1 MAGNPNMI
9 GGGRLTRAEV
19 SGDKRRFEGTKVN
32 RGALLRRLWRYLG
45 KNRLLLVLAIL
56 LSVSSSLLSLYG
68 PKLSGE
74 AINAIHVET
83 ILEDGTILSS
93 VGRVDFETV
102 FRCVGLMAIFY
113 VCAAILTFLLNVVMI
128 RLSRRV
134 SHQMRHDVF
143 ENLSRLPVS
152 YFDRFQTGD
161 IISTITYDVDTV
173 NQSLSTDLLQ
183 ILQSVIT
190 VVVSFIMM
198 LTIAPELV
206 LIFLFTIPIT
216 IFFTRWLTK
225 RVRPLFRRRSAK
237 LGQLNGFV
245 EEMLSGQKTVRAYG
259 REEAVLEAF
268 DEKNDAAVN
277 AYTVAEANGTI
288 TGPSV
293 NFINNVSLALVCM
306 FGSMLFMQGK
316 IGLGDL
322 SSFVQYSR
330 KFSGPINEVANIVA
344 ELQSAF
350 AAAERVFTLI
360 DAEPELEDK
369 PDALELKQVS
379 GDVRLENVDF
389 SYVPGKPII
398 EDLSFH
404 AKPGSL
410 TAIVGPTGAGKTT
423 IINLLMRFYDVQD
436 GAVYVDEQDIRT
448 VTRSS
453 LRKSYTMVL
462 QDTWLFHGT
471 IFDNIAYGKP
481 GATMEDVVAV
491 AKAAHIHS
499 YISRLPEGY
508 NTVLSDNGTSISK
521 GQKQLL
527 TIARAMLLDA
537 HMLILDEA
545 TSNVDTRTEQQIQ
558 AAMRQLMKNKTCF
571 VIAHR
576 LSTIQSADHILVLDG
591 GKVVEQGTH
600 QELMNLGGF
609 YHKLYQSQFDS
620 VS

>member
-1 MAGNPNMI
+1 MAQNPNLI

-19 SGDKRRFEGTKVN
+19 SGDKRRFEGKKLNVAT
-32 RGALLRRLWRYLG
+32 LLLRLWRYMG
-45 KNRLLLVLAIL
+45 RNRLLLVLTVIL
-56 LSVSSSLLSLYG
+56 SSSSSLLALYG

-74 AINAIHVET
+74 AINAID
-83 ILEDGTILSS
+83 LGA
-93 VGRVDFETV
+93 GRVDFDTV
-102 FRCVGLMAIFY
+102 WRCVSLMVVFY
-113 VCAAILTFLLNVVMI
+113 ICASCLTYLLNVVMI
-128 RLSRRV
+128 KLSRTV
-134 SHQMRHDVF
+134 SKQMRHDVF
-143 ENLSRLPVS
+143 ENLTRLPVS

-173 NQSLSTDLLQ
+173 NQSLSSDLLQ
-183 ILQSVIT
+183 ILQSTITIT
-190 VVVSFIMM
+190 VSFVMM
-198 LTIAPELV
+198 LSIAPKLV
-206 LIFLFTIPIT
+206 TIFLLTIPVT
-216 IFFTRWLTK
+216 IIFTRWLTSV
-225 RVRPLFRRRSAK
+225 VRPLFRRRSAR
-237 LGQLNGFV
+237 LGELNGFV
-245 EEMLSGQKTVRAYG
+245 EEMLSGQKTIRAYG
-259 REEAVLEAF
+259 REEEVLHRF
-268 DEKNDAAVN
+268 DEKNKAAVD

-293 NFINNVSLALVCM
+293 NFINNTSLALVCI
-306 FGSMLFMQGK
+306 FGSVLFLNGQ
-316 IGLGDL
+316 IRIGDL

-330 KFSGPINEVANIVA
+330 KFSGPINEIANIIA

-360 DAEPELEDK
+360 DAEPEA
-369 PDALELKQVS
+369 PDAPNAEVLTQVT
-379 GDVRLENVDF
+379 GDVVLKNVDF
-389 SYVPGKPII
+389 SYIPDTPII
-398 EDLSFH
+398 QDLSFH

-423 IINLLMRFYDVQD
+423 IINLLMRFYDVQG
-436 GAVYVDEQDIRT
+436 GAVYVDGHDIRQIS
-448 VTRSS
+448 RSS
-453 LRKSYTMVL
+453 LRKAYTMVL

-481 GATMEDVVAV
+481 GATMDDVVKA

-508 NTVLSDNGTSISK
+508 NTVLSDNGSAISK

-545 TSNVDTRTEQQIQ
+545 TSNVDTRTEQHIQ
-558 AAMRQLMKNKTCF
+558 AAMRELMKGKTCF

-576 LSTIQSADHILVLDG
+576 LSTIRSADHILVLDG

-600 QELMNLGGF
+600 ESLMSQNGF
-609 YHKLYQSQFDS
+609 YRRLYESQFDS
-620 VS
+620 VE